1 MAGLALG
8 GAVAVAVGMTLLPL
22 SRLARQAR
30 QVGDNPVSQLIY
42 TGRKDEIGQ
51 IEFAM
56 KMLETEAGAMV
67 GRIADSSRQL
77 SDHAR
82 DLLGAM
88 HGSTQSAA
96 RQHQE
101 TDLIATAIQQMSAS
115 VQEVALN
122 AQRTAEVAARADSEA
137 ARGREVVGRT
147 GSSIIRLASDIQQ
160 AAEVIHQLENH
171 SQEISRVLEVIHGI
185 AEQTNLL
192 ALNAAIEA
200 ARAGEQG
207 RGFAVVADEV
217 RQLASRTS
225 LATTDIQRMIGSLQ
239 TGAREAV
246 DVMQRSREQAEHSV
260 SHADQAEHS
269 LSGINSRVNEICAMS
284 SQIAAAV
291 DQQSSASEEIS
302 QSIVSIRG
310 SSDDHVASG
319 LHSQRNA
326 TGVALLADGML
337 ELVQQFWARRRG

>member
-1 MAGLALG
+1 MRRGAAAAALA
-8 GAVAVAVGMTLLPL
+8 AFTLAPL

-30 QVGDNPVSQLIY
+30 RVGHNPVSQLIY
-42 TGRKDEIGQ
+42 TGRKDEIGE
-51 IEFAM
+51 IAFAM

-67 GRIADSSRQL
+67 GRIADCSRQL
-77 SDHAR
+77 SEHAR
-82 DLLGAM
+82 NLLGAM
-88 HGSTQSAA
+88 QGSTESAS
-96 RQHQE
+96 RQQRE
-101 TDLIATAIQQMSAS
+101 TDLIATAIQQMTAS
-115 VQEVALN
+115 VQDVALN

-137 ARGREVVGRT
+137 ASGRQIVGRT
-147 GSSIIRLASDIQQ
+147 GDSITRLAGDIQQ
-160 AAEVIHQLENH
+160 AAEVIHQLESH

-200 ARAGEQG
+200 ARAGDQG

-239 TGAREAV
+239 AGARQAV
-246 DVMQRSREQAEHSV
+246 EVMQRSREQAQHSV

-269 LSGINSRVNEICAMS
+269 LSGINSRVTEISAMS
-284 SQIAAAV
+284 NQIAAAV

-310 SSDDHVASG
+310 SSDEHVTNGLYSQRSASG
-319 LHSQRNA
+319 
-326 TGVALLADGML
+326 VAQLADGML
-337 ELVQQFWARRRG
+337 ELVQQFWARRRA